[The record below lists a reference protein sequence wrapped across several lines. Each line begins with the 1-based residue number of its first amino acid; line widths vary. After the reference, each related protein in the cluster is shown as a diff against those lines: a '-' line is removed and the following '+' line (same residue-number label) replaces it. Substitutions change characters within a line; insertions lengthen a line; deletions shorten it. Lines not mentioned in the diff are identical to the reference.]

1 MEIIM
6 DFNKPSSDGKKIEKF
21 LLDNLKTE
29 EERETFT
36 NVITG
41 KHVLKKDVIDLM
53 LSLLQAM
60 TMTNEVNMD
69 EFDKVNPEGEVSI
82 EKNPPTPGS
91 SGTQT
96 DKKTENGKVAT
107 PKTKFNKD
115 NVCYFYATNKCK
127 FGKECRK
134 EHPKICN
141 KFKKHGLKKFNKAA
155 GCNEECEF
163 YHPMACFESMKTK
176 TCKRTDCKF
185 YHILGTKK
193 EEAPNGNA
201 QGYSNNINTQNT
213 SNYGGVNNS
222 QNITSNNTSTANNS
236 QHSTQQSV
244 FQVAKQPW
252 ELAIERMSEQM
263 ERMMIL
269 QQSFQ
274 TQIQPLLQPQRNLT
288 TGQNPQTQ
296 SQNIWTN

>member
-107 PKTKFNKD
+107 LKTKFNKG

-141 KFKKHGLKKFNKAA
+141 KFKKYGLKKFNKAA

-201 QGYSNNINTQNT
+201 QGYNINTQNT

-296 SQNIWTN
+296 SQNNWTN

>member
-141 KFKKHGLKKFNKAA
+141 KFKN
-155 GCNEECEF
+155 
-163 YHPMACFESMKTK
+163 M
-176 TCKRTDCKF
+176 D
-185 YHILGTKK
+185 
-193 EEAPNGNA
+193 
-201 QGYSNNINTQNT
+201 
-213 SNYGGVNNS
+213 
-222 QNITSNNTSTANNS
+222 
-236 QHSTQQSV
+236 
-244 FQVAKQPW
+244 
-252 ELAIERMSEQM
+252 
-263 ERMMIL
+263 
-269 QQSFQ
+269 
-274 TQIQPLLQPQRNLT
+274 
-288 TGQNPQTQ
+288 
-296 SQNIWTN
+296 